1 MTAQDSAAPHSGD
14 MSFSTRQRVL
24 IWLVLSVLTAL
35 VVYFGFRGYLSP
47 DLLFHFVSGLHC

>member
-1 MTAQDSAAPHSGD
+1 MTAQDSAAPRSGD

-24 IWLVLSVLTAL
+24 IWLVLSVFAAL

-47 DLLFHFVSGLHC
+47 DLLFQFVSGLHC